1 MPNRRLLIRCLRYAL
16 TLGRPGP
23 DLSWVTDLVGVSGTL
38 QPRHIPGL
46 AEMGVRSIIDLREEG
61 RDDPVLLAQHD
72 IRFLHLPS
80 RDHSSPSQEQLV
92 EGARWV
98 LGEVQAQRKTV
109 IHCKEGIGRSVA
121 VVCCSLMMGGHSMAE
136 AVRLVRATRWGV
148 ALNAH
153 QMLGLKEFSQRSE
166 FAKRVVI
173 KQRPFQPAADHLL
186 PQEGR
191 TS

>member
-16 TLGRPGP
+16 SLGRPGP
-23 DLSWVTDLVGVSGTL
+23 DLSWVTDLVGISGTL

-61 RDDPVLLAQHD
+61 RDDPVLLAQHN

-80 RDHSSPSQEQLV
+80 RDRSAPSQQQLV

-98 LGEVQAQRKTV
+98 LGEVQAQRRTV

-121 VVCCSLMMGGHSMAE
+121 VVCCSLMMGGYSLAE

-148 ALNAH
+148 ALNAR
-153 QMLGLKEFSQRSE
+153 QMLGLKEFAQRTE
-166 FAKRVVI
+166 FAQRVVI
-173 KQRPFQPAADHLL
+173 KQRPFQPAADHFF